1 MSTENRQVKRWQ
13 CRGREA
19 VFTRPWVMGI
29 VTVTPD
35 SFSPGSRVPGVDEA
49 IARGVA
55 FYQAGAKVLDIGGES
70 TRPGAEAVSIE
81 AEIARVVPVVA
92 GLRAAVPEA
101 FLSVDTRRTAV
112 AEAAIAAG
120 AEIINDVSA
129 CEPDAGMAELVAKTG
144 VGYILM
150 HARGNPQTMD
160 SLTDYRDVV
169 AEVEAELLRVA
180 GELARVGVRAEQVML
195 DPGLGFAKTHPGS
208 LKLLAETARFAR
220 LPYPY
225 LVAASRKRFLGE
237 VTGRAAAE
245 ERGPASVGA
254 ALWAIAQGADMVR
267 VHDVAETVDAL
278 NVFWTAQEAQHV

>member
-1 MSTENRQVKRWQ
+1 MVKRWQ

-29 VTVTPD
+29 VNVTPD
-35 SFSPGSRVPGVDEA
+35 SFYSGSRVPGAEEA

-55 FYQAGAKVLDIGGES
+55 FHQAGAQVLDIGGES

-112 AEAAIAAG
+112 ARAAIAAG
-120 AEIINDVSA
+120 ADIINDVAA
-129 CEPDAGMAELVAKTG
+129 CEPDAGMAELVAETG

-160 SLTDYRDVV
+160 GLTDYRDVV
-169 AEVEAELLRVA
+169 AEVEAELLRVV
-180 GELARVGVRAEQVML
+180 GELARVGVRAEQVMF
-195 DPGLGFAKTHPGS
+195 DPGLGFAKAHPGS

-237 VTGRAAAE
+237 ITGRSAAE

-278 NVFWTAQEAQHV
+278 AVFWAAQEARNV

>member
-1 MSTENRQVKRWQ
+1 MVKRWQ

-29 VTVTPD
+29 VNVTPD
-35 SFSPGSRVPGVDEA
+35 SFYSGSRVPGAEAA

-55 FYQAGAKVLDIGGES
+55 FHQAGAQVLDIGGES

-112 AEAAIAAG
+112 ARAAIEAG
-120 AEIINDVSA
+120 ADIINDVAA
-129 CEPDAGMAELVAKTG
+129 CEPDAGMAELVAETG

-150 HARGNPQTMD
+150 HARGTPQTMD
-160 SLTDYRDVV
+160 GLTDYRDVV

-180 GELARVGVRAEQVML
+180 RELARVGVRAEQVML

-237 VTGRAAAE
+237 ITGRAAAE

-278 NVFWTAQEAQHV
+278 AVFWAAQEARNV

>member
-1 MSTENRQVKRWQ
+1 MVKHWQ

-29 VTVTPD
+29 VNVTPD
-35 SFSPGSRVPGVDEA
+35 SFYSGSRVPGAEEA

-55 FYQAGAKVLDIGGES
+55 FHQAGAQVLDIGGES

-112 AEAAIAAG
+112 ARAAIEAG
-120 AEIINDVSA
+120 ADIINDVAA
-129 CEPDAGMAELVAKTG
+129 CEPDAGMAELVAETG

-150 HARGNPQTMD
+150 HARGTPQTMD
-160 SLTDYRDVV
+160 GLTDYRDVV

-237 VTGRAAAE
+237 ITGRAAAE

-278 NVFWTAQEAQHV
+278 AVFWAAQEAQNV